1 LIWLARIPALIL
13 VLLIANLAAAF
24 KWAEF
29 QGDVRLDLSDLLE
42 LGIHGVGTVIWFIAI
57 SVSVL
62 AFVPAVI
69 AVIVA
74 QRRQIGSLWTFA
86 YAGAAINSGAYYILK
101 GIVIWTLGPG
111 AFPHPV
117 LELLCMA
124 GAGLLA
130 GVVYWLLAG
139 RTPVRAATTA

>member
-1 LIWLARIPALIL
+1 LIWLGRVLALII

-24 KWAEF
+24 KWQEF
-29 QGDVRLDLSDLLE
+29 QSDIKLDWSELLE
-42 LGIHGVGTVIWFIAI
+42 LGFHGAGTVIWFIAI
-57 SVSVL
+57 GVSAL
-62 AFVPAVI
+62 AFLPAVI

-74 QRRQIGSLWTFA
+74 QRRQIASPWTFA

-101 GIVIWTLGPG
+101 AIVMWTLGPG
-111 AFPHPV
+111 VYPHPV
-117 LELLCMA
+117 LEFLCMA

-139 RTPVRAATTA
+139 RKPRRAPTTA

>member
-1 LIWLARIPALIL
+1 LIWLARIPALIF

-42 LGIHGVGTVIWFIAI
+42 FGHGVGTIIWLIAI

-74 QRRQIGSLWTFA
+74 QRRQIRSLWAFA
-86 YAGAAINSGAYYILK
+86 YAGAAINSGAYYIVK

-117 LELLCMA
+117 VELLCMA